1 MQPQGR
7 QRFQL

>member
-7 QRFQL
+7 TK